1 MHFDQLVV
9 VKATQFVSC
18 CCRIY
23 MGFEQNPAMMAND
36 HDASKHRCE
45 RLHQMSL
52 VVCAQH
58 WYHMVQLL
66 VGHYSYRIIDR
77 AHLQAIRKT

>member
-45 RLHQMSL
+45 QLHQMSL
-52 VVCAQH
+52 VVCA
-58 WYHMVQLL
+58 
-66 VGHYSYRIIDR
+66 
-77 AHLQAIRKT
+77 